1 MPQNFRQQSDS
12 GSDVVHHLRAAFTLT
27 EMLIAIAVLLVV
39 IIATS
44 SIFSTAQ
51 KVSSLGEAN
60 SDILQQANAIERVI
74 RNDFSRISR
83 DGFFAVQCVGVPN
96 NINSNQTGRLLDP
109 TRPEDA
115 EIRSD
120 QLFFFTEGLV
130 ASTRALDSYANA
142 SNDQVGLDKPAP
154 AQSYYS
160 SVFYSP
166 GVQVKIQPYQDDPT
180 GGALFDVDREELE
193 NSGGAGIYP
202 WSYLPGGGI
211 PFQTWPSANG
221 APSTVPLIPESTENW
236 ILCRQVTLLGD
247 DDGSRARSGADLGN
261 TGDYY
266 MSNSTSANYYD
277 PNSTRSIFYDPLGDG
292 SIRFRPDLI
301 NSRIDIAATERD
313 TLKQEVCYF
322 WNSSNWGF
330 GGASNQRGNVNFYE
344 SPTDLVKTNQVLQ
357 AMYFGYPRG
366 ELRAPSMQRMDTMLT
381 NAVLGPNV
389 SDFRVEW
396 TWADG
401 VGRDK
406 DVSFNDPDQKLLGGL
421 PGVVVEGVVRHN
433 GDSSIDPFGS
443 TPWFGLSD
451 EVIGSAPASAFMS
464 GANGPEEIGGPTCFG
479 WSHIGDPGRRYT
491 YGNGVGGDA
500 VRIGPPVGTEIG
512 SDPPYF
518 LDDPF
523 GVQTDETLAHIEYG
537 EGAGCAPGQRLRRYG
552 AVFGFNGEN
561 AILRKPTG
569 QPYVLDENTP
579 GLGSRIV
586 GSETNDRGVSTYT
599 PWPTA
604 VRISFRLHDSE
615 ARLEGGRLFEFIIPL
630 PRADS

>member
-1 MPQNFRQQSDS
+1 MPQRPLNKTDARTFIVGHIRS
-12 GSDVVHHLRAAFTLT
+12 AFTLT

-60 SDILQQANAIERVI
+60 SDVLQQANAIERVI
-74 RNDFSRISR
+74 RNDFSRITR
-83 DGFFAVQCVGVPN
+83 DGFFAVHCVGVPN
-96 NINSNQTGRLLDP
+96 AINFGDTGRLLDP
-109 TRPEDA
+109 SRPADS

-120 QLFFFTEGLV
+120 QLFFFTEGLA

-142 SNDQVGLDKPAP
+142 SSDQVGLDKAAP
-154 AQSYYS
+154 AQSYFS

-166 GVQVKIQPYQDDPT
+166 GVQVKIQPYQNDPT
-180 GGALFDVDREELE
+180 GGDVFDIDRSAQDE
-193 NSGGAGIYP
+193 GIHP
-202 WSYLPGGGI
+202 WSYLPAGNLS
-211 PFQTWPSANG
+211 FLEWPNGSSSPASA
-221 APSTVPLIPESTENW
+221 PLIPESTENW
-236 ILCRQVTLLGD
+236 ILCRQSTLLGD
-247 DDGSRARSGADLGN
+247 DDGSRQTGGSDVGN

-266 MSNSTSANYYD
+266 MSGDSTGD
-277 PNSTRSIFYDPLGDG
+277 PNSAPSVFKPTPEGL
-292 SIRFRPDLI
+292 RFQPSLI
-301 NSRIDIAATERD
+301 NSRVDIAATERD

-322 WNSSNWGF
+322 WNDSSDWDF
-330 GGASNQRGNVNFYE
+330 GNSNQGGDQNYFA
-344 SPTDLVKTNQVLQ
+344 SPTDLVKTNQVLD
-357 AMYFGYPRG
+357 AMYYGYPRG
-366 ELRAPSMQRMDTMLT
+366 ELRAPSMQRIDTMLT

-406 DVSFNDPDQKLLGGL
+406 DVSFNDNDQKLLGGL
-421 PGVVVEGVVRHN
+421 PGVVVEGTVLVN
-433 GDSSIDPFGS
+433 GGS

-451 EVIGSAPASAFMS
+451 EVIGSAPANAFMS
-464 GANGPEEIGGPTCFG
+464 GSQPPEDAGGCSG
-479 WSHIGDPGRRYT
+479 WSHIGDPGRRAT
-491 YGNGVGGDA
+491 SGGGAGGDA
-500 VRIGPPVGTEIG
+500 VRIGPPVGTELG
-512 SDPPYF
+512 SGTYF

-523 GVQTDETLAHIEYG
+523 GVQTDETLGHIEYG
-537 EGAGCAPGQRLRRYG
+537 EGAGCAPGERIRRYG

-561 AILRKPTG
+561 AILRAPTG
-569 QPYVLDENTP
+569 EPYVFTGNTP

-586 GSETNDRGVSTYT
+586 GSGNNGRGVSTYT

-615 ARLEGGRLFEFIIPL
+615 ARLEGGRAFEFIIPL